1 MSNKILIAGLGSV
14 GGFALEFLARI
25 PNLAEIIVGSRDAE
39 WGVEKTNIAKIGAGL
54 MGYYPKISY
63 RKMDLTDVDSTA
75 EIIAEIDPTVI
86 LYAARYVKGIKYGA
100 ISRPLGLGYGTW
112 ICLSLPLIH
121 KLMMAHK
128 KSGVQA
134 HVVNTAYP
142 DGTNPVLA
150 RMGLAPTTGAGNLYH
165 LIPRIK
171 MGVGKELGVPAQ
183 AVNAYVVGSH
193 FLDVSVSTTGSSA
206 GSPYFLRVLV
216 YGEDVTDRIGAENIL
231 GMCNIPAPHGR
242 ERNHMCASSAVRTIV
257 GILRNTEE
265 IIHAPGPNGLI
276 GGYPV
281 RLGDNGVD
289 VVTPAGLSLEDAITI
304 NEGSLRRD
312 GIDKILDDGT
322 VVLTDTVRTIMKER
336 FGVKHEEIRPDE
348 WEDRGR
354 ILIEKVLS

>member
-25 PNLAEIIVGSRDAE
+25 PNLAEIVVASRDSE
-39 WGVEKTNIAKIGAGL
+39 WGVEKTNIARIGAGL

-63 RKMDLTDVDSTA
+63 VNMDLTNTEATA
-75 EIIAEIDPTVI
+75 ESLAEIDPTVI
-86 LYAARYVKGIKYGA
+86 LYSARYVKGIKYGA

-121 KLMMAHK
+121 KLMVAHK
-128 KSGVQA
+128 KSGVKA

-150 RMGLAPTTGAGNLYH
+150 KMGLAPTTGAGNLYH

-171 MGVGKELGVPAQ
+171 MGVGTELGVPMQ
-183 AVNAYVVGSH
+183 DVDAYLVGSH
-193 FLDVSVSTTGSSA
+193 FLDVAVSTTGSSS
-206 GSPYFLRVLV
+206 GSPYYLRVLV
-216 YGEDVTDRIGAENIL
+216 HGEDVTDRIGAETIFR
-231 GMCNIPAPHGR
+231 MCNIPAPHGR
-242 ERNHMCASSAVRTIV
+242 ERNLMCASSSVRTIV
-257 GILRNTEE
+257 GMLRNSEE
-265 IIHAPGPNGLI
+265 IIHSPGPNGLI

-281 RLGDNGVD
+281 RLGGNGVD
-289 VVTPAGLSLEDAITI
+289 VVMPTGLSLDDAVTI
-304 NEGSLRRD
+304 NEGSLRHD

-322 VVLTDTVRTIMKER
+322 VVLTDKVRTIMKER

-348 WEDRGR
+348 WEERGNL
-354 ILIEKVLS
+354 LIEKVLK